1 MQPKQIQDMATT
13 AQWISSL
20 KSKGTPEAFA
30 LAWISWEGF
39 CNRIL
44 ALGLHEHGWTLSTSD
59 KAICDIGGYSKR
71 SYRAMFTFA
80 FGKEPSQLGGFAE
93 TWRIISKF
101 EPMRNSIIHGGRIA
115 SPEKL
120 EAATILISSKVLNPD
135 WVQSIRYT
143 VNGQSKTFSPV
154 YDRPR
159 NIQSTKRSLE
169 ELSEILK
176 AKIEENK

>member
-59 KAICDIGGYSKR
+59 KAISEIGAYSKR

-80 FGKEPSQLGGFAE
+80 FGKEPSQLGGFAQ
-93 TWRIISKF
+93 TWRTISKF
-101 EPMRNSIIHGGRIA
+101 EPIRNSIIHGGRIP

-120 EAATILISSKVLNPD
+120 EAATNIISSKVLDPD
-135 WVQSIRYT
+135 WVQSVRYT
-143 VNGQSKTFSPV
+143 VNGQVKTFSPI
-154 YDRPR
+154 YNRPR
-159 NIQSTKRSLE
+159 NIQSSRRSLQ

-176 AKIEENK
+176 AKIAESK